1 MNNFIKQHT
10 GICLKVEIFD
20 RFNVY
25 WYLCMFIKVEGYIGM
40 FTSTMYLSLFLE
52 PCRSC
57 WYDSVPSPQ
66 LPPRPPHQWA
76 PSHTMTQVRQVFTVW
91 PLSTPFRYKI
101 LLSFHCHLCSHF
113 ILVNLRY
120 MIYFIMNNFRKVFIL
135 FILFFVYINFSL
147 PLWISNVFQT
157 ILAFHFL

>member
-1 MNNFIKQHT
+1 M
-10 GICLKVEIFD
+10 C
-20 RFNVY
+20 
-25 WYLCMFIKVEGYIGM
+25 IKVEGYIGM
-40 FTSTMYLSLFLE
+40 FTSIMYLSLFLE

-57 WYDSVPSPQ
+57 WYDSVPSPL

-135 FILFFVYINFSL
+135 FILFFFVFILTFLYLCEFPMFSKPFL
-147 PLWISNVFQT
+147 LFISYKGRKKKGKMCSCWFM
-157 ILAFHFL
+157 LM